1 MTNVYFATNR
11 NATPAGGFGSGI
23 VAPADTCYAVTEV
36 ANIDLDQEN
45 SGDLAA
51 ITMRQ
56 AGGFADTVQAEI
68 LAAGKNLLVFIH
80 GFDNSFEDAIKRSA
94 FNREWFAAAQRP
106 ASDTTVL
113 AFTWPSEGR
122 LFADHPTL
130 LDDAYKTDQRM
141 SGASGPH
148 IAAFLRQALD
158 LGRRLKQQHAG
169 ARVFLLAHSM
179 GNHALQAAVEQ
190 FFAAGPPPALFDEA
204 ILAAADEDATTLE
217 RSDHAG
223 LFRLR
228 ELAGRI
234 SVYYSHRDVAMAAS
248 TVANGNQRLGFDA
261 MPHKTDTLLY
271 PLSQFRWVDCTAV
284 FDLAGQGIVPLDASH
299 QYYRRSKTVRADIA
313 LVMANDPMVRMGG
326 SGLSTLPFPVG

>member
-11 NATPAGGFGSGI
+11 STTPEGGFGSGI

-106 ASDTTVL
+106 ATDTTVL

-122 LFADHPTL
+122 LFPNHPAI
-130 LDDAYKTDQRM
+130 LDGAYKTDQSM

-148 IAAFLRQALD
+148 IAAFLRLALD

-190 FFAAGPPPALFDEA
+190 FFAAGPPPALFDEV
-204 ILAAADEDATTLE
+204 ILAAADEEATTLE
-217 RSDHAG
+217 RPDHAG

-228 ELAGRI
+228 DLAGRI

-248 TVANGNQRLGFDA
+248 LVANDNVRLGFDA
-261 MPHKTDTLLY
+261 MPHKSDAVLY
-271 PLSQFRWVDCTAV
+271 PLTQFRWVDCTAV
-284 FDLAGQGIVPLDASH
+284 FDLAGGDSVPLDASH

-326 SGLSTLPFPVG
+326 SALSTLPFPLG